1 MKILKGHSKM
11 KTYLINNIAKH
22 TRRLFLGSLL
32 LCVFAGQA
40 LAQGNDGQFVI
51 KKDGHYLAHVYN
63 ETTHEWE
70 LQNADAFS
78 PNCLWYSGRNFNPEG
93 TNHNYYFYDGTN
105 YRFLAAPLAPNGTL
119 SLSASLP
126 ATSILRNSDEIYY
139 FYDWDGSGHPYDGGG
154 VARGK
159 KHTGMTQGNCQFDW
173 GGNACWE
180 VYWVEYDG
188 SSWHLSST
196 HHYNVTENG
205 GRFRA
210 VDVVNH
216 EMDITSVT
224 GGSLPALAQDEIEM
238 EFSESPLSSW
248 TPASYSI
255 PSEAYSFTYLPAYTE
270 YTFEGTTHYY
280 YDGADHNAAPA
291 EPISGSVTAQTY
303 EWTITGAGASHL
315 SFSESTDL
323 VELTGHDFT
332 DSWVPTVY
340 YRTVNNEG
348 HKLATLTLT
357 VGYGDGV
364 AQVRTATIVVNAP
377 CQSPRQA
384 AAPVVNY
391 EGVTVSWAHT
401 ADSYKVYWTT
411 DPPTWNES
419 NSAEVG
425 AATSYTITS
434 LETSTTYDYKVAAI
448 CDGEERP
455 VPVEFVYSFTTKG
468 QHGLLVYGAV
478 YGGGRMANVGGNTEV
493 AIINC
498 DSISAVYG
506 GNDIAGEVL
515 GTEGSSITLGE
526 KTGGT
531 YASYG
536 ITSANV
542 RIGDVYG
549 GGNGYYAYK
558 GTTFEAASDGYRSE
572 TVAPTDSVSL
582 MTPSHEVGTSVWTN
596 DGDEAVTWTF
606 PTIVKTSI
614 TLTEL
619 TTYHVKVDSLFG
631 GAKNAFVTHI
641 EDYDEDDN
649 PVYATNGSTITIND
663 GTVFAV
669 FGGNNIGG
677 TQGHGKHH
685 IEVNKTT
692 TRLTP
697 DIQNTASTG
706 YGRDFGIRYLFGG
719 GNKVYGSTTDIYVN
733 GGQCDTIFGGGN
745 AADVYAANV
754 SVNCAAGASSGEY
767 TFGNIY
773 SQAITSYDDNAFT
786 IGDYRWEGKGVYNI
800 RTLFGGNNMANMA
813 GVPNLILSSGS
824 IGTAYGGGNKGDM
837 LAHEEGTIT
846 FAGDDMTD
854 VDFHYGT
861 HVTMNSPTIVVDYLY
876 GGCQMS
882 NVDYSTWV
890 DVQGGHVGT
899 VYGGCNVSGDVG
911 STRVNTDAP
920 QFIGVEPDQT
930 PNPDYQVVYGATYVH
945 ALGGTVY
952 KKLFAGS
959 NGYYHCNDGI
969 YYIEGHNYGSF
980 GVNYVGERIPT
991 HNETNV
997 IISEGA
1003 TVKGDVYAGG
1013 NMACVGFDND
1023 AVGDRPF
1030 PKLVGL
1036 ASVRM
1041 EGGTVEGNVY
1051 GGGNMASVNG
1061 SNEVRVAGGRIGYNA
1076 EGNPTGGALYGGND
1090 QTGQVAAMTNRVLP
1104 AGYDLASDGLT
1115 SLEDVTTYISVTG
1128 SPLINTVYGGG
1139 NGDYTYTSDVYCDIT
1154 DLPIQANTFVDI
1166 GIEDNGHIE
1175 NVYGGGNNIYVKDA
1189 VTVFLNVKN
1198 LNPEE
1203 PLDHDHVGT
1212 IFGGNNKGDMAYL
1225 VPNIIL
1231 LNGRVNTV
1239 YGGCNAG
1246 AMTYSGISVTQGE
1259 TTYQNVGSLVR
1270 LRDTY
1275 QATEESEPVATN
1287 AMVSGYVY
1295 GGCKSNGVT
1304 NNTLVLVEGGE
1315 HPATFFGGSDVSGD
1329 VGGTSQVVVTGGSTG
1344 TVYGGGN
1351 GNYNVYNGQIF
1362 PPYCTNTD
1370 VELLGGACTGDVF
1383 GGGLAGPCGTTHVTV
1398 DGGTV
1403 TGSAFGGGDAGVSG
1417 ETHVTIANGTV
1428 SGSVFGGGNE
1438 AGVLFVENE
1447 STGNSTIVMN
1457 GGSVGTGVYG
1467 GCNAEGAID
1476 HNVQITF
1483 NGGVVG
1489 SELAPADIHGGG
1501 YGASTT
1507 VGGDVNITFGSL
1519 ASGDVASEYPK
1530 LYGDLYGGSAFGSV
1544 NSSELNTT
1552 TVTILN
1558 GTVNGNVYGGGLG
1571 DISDYSK
1578 GWVNGVVHV
1587 IVGGENAGTY
1597 FGKAT
1602 FNGRIIDGVN
1612 KGTSI
1617 FGGNNTNGSP
1627 QTNVY
1632 VDVYQT
1638 NHDVLNM
1645 YNYTGSDR
1653 TYAIYQ
1659 VFGGGNKANYAP
1671 ENNNQHS
1678 EKVTHVYIHGC
1689 QNTIEEVFGGSNAA
1703 HAIST
1708 HTVVDGGRFNYIF
1721 GGGNGI
1727 VAASNVGVYP
1737 EIHQTYSQIKG
1748 GHVGFCFG
1756 GSNRLGNCINIVQDL
1771 ETEGDCGELVID
1783 NLFNGGNN
1791 ADQVG
1796 EMELN
1801 LTCADQKNY
1810 LTAYGGC
1817 RLGTVY
1823 GNITVNVTGGIIGT
1837 LYGGCQGDAG
1847 YAAHVKR
1854 YDADHYPTGH
1864 PELIGTGGNIT
1875 VNVYGGAIGNLFGG
1889 CDRNGNVE
1897 GKITV
1902 KVEDRNTGCALFVGN
1917 VYGGSNATDYTP
1929 LVATGVSPQ
1938 VSIIKGTIG
1947 GTFDF
1952 DGNGEDESYEGNV
1965 FGGGN
1970 EGKVTSNPKVI
1981 VGVSTN
1987 DKLVHILG
1995 DVYGGGND
2003 GNVEGA
2009 SEVIIVPDS
2018 HQLTISQNDESAPQ
2032 YGSNVIRVT
2041 DGQGQPVSS
2050 GASIDEYANLKLEAI
2065 PSIYGGK
2072 FNGWTLTGTGAG
2084 VANSSLPTTFFTM
2097 GTTDASITGTFGAA
2111 TTHSLTVN
2119 TPSHCSITVK
2129 DGQGNTVDLNRRIS
2143 EGAVLQLEV
2152 TVETGYL
2159 LDRWT
2164 VNGGAVV
2171 TNLTSTT
2178 TSFIMGTADAVISVV
2193 LVPAHILT
2201 INTPQPQNGGS
2212 ITVTDVQGQQVHS
2225 GTYIREG
2232 AVLNLAASPATGF
2245 AFGEWT
2251 VTGSG
2256 SVHESHSVSTTF
2268 TMGTANATLTPIFV
2282 NE

>member
-1 MKILKGHSKM
+1 M
-11 KTYLINNIAKH
+11 KTYLINNISKF
-22 TRRLFLGSLL
+22 TRRLLLGSLL

-40 LAQGNDGQFVI
+40 MAQGNDGQFVI

-63 ETTHEWE
+63 ETTHDWE

-159 KHTGMTQGNCQFDW
+159 KHTGMTQENCQYDW

-196 HHYNVTENG
+196 HHYNITENG

-238 EFSESPLSSW
+238 EFSESPLFSW

-280 YDGADHNAAPA
+280 YDGTDHNAAPA

-323 VELTGHDFT
+323 VELTGNDFT

-391 EGVTVSWAHT
+391 EGVTVSWTHT

-411 DPPTWNES
+411 DPTWNES

-434 LETSTTYDYKVAAI
+434 LETSTTYYYKVAAI
-448 CDGEERP
+448 CDGEELS
-455 VPVEFVYSFTTKG
+455 VPDEFVYSFTTKG

-549 GGNGYYAYK
+549 GGNGYYAYN
-558 GTTFEAASDGYRSE
+558 GTSFEAASDGYRSE

-582 MTPSHEVGTSVWTN
+582 MTPSHEVGASVWTN

-619 TTYHVKVDSLFG
+619 TTYHVKVDSIFG

-837 LAHEEGTIT
+837 LAQEEGTIT

-1013 NMACVGFDND
+1013 NMACVGFAND

-1061 SNEVRVAGGRIGYNA
+1061 SNEVWVAGGRIGYNV

-1175 NVYGGGNNIYVKDA
+1175 NVYGGGNNIYVREA

-1275 QATEESEPVATN
+1275 QATAESEPVETN

-1295 GGCKSNGVT
+1295 GGCRSNGVT
-1304 NNTLVLVEGGE
+1304 NNTLVLVEGGD
-1315 HPATFFGGSDVSGD
+1315 HHTATFFGGSDVSGD
-1329 VGGTSQVVVTGGSTG
+1329 IGGLSQVVVTGGSVG

-1351 GNYNVYNGQIF
+1351 GGYEYSGSDL
-1362 PPYCTNTD
+1362 PPYCTASRVD
-1370 VELLGGACTGDVF
+1370 VLGGTCTGNVF
-1383 GGGLAGPCGTTHVTV
+1383 GGGLAGESGETHVTV
-1398 DGGTV
+1398 DGGSV
-1403 TGSAFGGGDAGVSG
+1403 A
-1417 ETHVTIANGTV
+1417 
-1428 SGSVFGGGNE
+1428 GSVFGGGNR
-1438 AGVLFVENE
+1438 AGVKIYAIDSETNT
-1447 STGNSTIVMN
+1447 TGNSTITMN
-1457 GGSVGTGVYG
+1457 DGFVGAGVYG
-1467 GCNAEGAID
+1467 GCNAQGAID
-1476 HNVQITF
+1476 GNVEMTF
-1483 NGGVVG
+1483 VGGTVG
-1489 SELAPADIHGGG
+1489 TEDNPAKIHGGG
-1501 YGASTT
+1501 YGLLTT
-1507 VGGDVNITFGSL
+1507 VAGNVLINYGEDTDGTHNENL
-1519 ASGDVASEYPK
+1519 N
-1530 LYGDLYGGSAFGSV
+1530 LYGDLYGGSAYGSV
-1544 NSSELNTT
+1544 NTNSSDATT
-1552 TVTILN
+1552 IHIDN
-1558 GTVNGNVYGGGLG
+1558 GTIAGNVYGGGLG
-1571 DISDYSK
+1571 DANDGTK
-1578 GWVNGVVHV
+1578 GWVYGEVHV
-1587 IVGGENAGTY
+1587 YVGGENTNGTY
-1597 FGKAT
+1597 YGKAS
-1602 FNGRIIDGVN
+1602 FNN
-1612 KGTSI
+1612 TSI
-1617 FGGNNTNGSP
+1617 FGGNNTNASP
-1627 QTNVY
+1627 QTDTY
-1632 VDVYQT
+1632 VDIYQT
-1638 NHDVLNM
+1638 AHTTEDT
-1645 YNYTGSDR
+1645 YTYTGNDR
-1653 TYAIYQ
+1653 TYAIYR
-1659 VFGGGNKANYAP
+1659 VFGGGNVADFAP
-1671 ENNNQHS
+1671 ENADPHS
-1678 EKVTHVYIHGC
+1678 TKKAHVSVHGC
-1689 QNTIEEVFGGSNAA
+1689 ENTIEEVFGGSNAA
-1703 HAIST
+1703 NAIST
-1708 HTVVDGGRFNYIF
+1708 HTIVDGGRFNYIF

-1727 VAASNVGVYP
+1727 IAAANVGLF
-1737 EIHQTYSQIKG
+1737 EGEHHTYSQIKG

-1756 GSNRLGNCINIVQDL
+1756 GSNRLGNCVGVVQDT
-1771 ETEGDCGELVID
+1771 ETPGNCGELIID

-1791 ADQVG
+1791 ADQIG
-1796 EMELN
+1796 EQELN
-1801 LTCADQKNY
+1801 LDCSDAKTY
-1810 LTAYGGC
+1810 LSAYGGC

-1823 GNITVNVTGGIIGT
+1823 GNITVNVTGGTIGK
-1837 LYGGCQGDAG
+1837 LFGGCQGASD
-1847 YAAHVKR
+1847 YAADVKR
-1854 YDADHYPTGH
+1854 YPTMEEISQNPGNYTQEVIDFMTNN
-1864 PELIGTGGNIT
+1864 PSLAGTGGNIT
-1875 VNVYGGAIGNLFGG
+1875 INIHGGAVGEVFGG
-1889 CDRNGNVE
+1889 CDINGNVE

-1902 KVEDRNTGCALFVGN
+1902 NVKRTNTLCGFFLGN
-1917 VYGGSNATDYTP
+1917 VYGASNATDYNP
-1929 LVATGVSPQ
+1929 LDATMVSPE
-1938 VSIIKGTIG
+1938 VNIIKGQVG
-1947 GTFDF
+1947 GEYDF
-1952 DGNGEDESYEGNV
+1952 NGNGTIQEEEKYEGNV

-1970 EGKVTSNPKVI
+1970 MGDVTANPKV
-1981 VGVSTN
+1981 
-1987 DKLVHILG
+1987 KLG
-1995 DVYGGGND
+1995 DPENPNDSSVTIEGNVYGGGKIGKIN
-2003 GNVEGA
+2003 GSTN
-2009 SEVIIVPDS
+2009 VIIVP
-2018 HQLTISQNDESAPQ
+2018 TE
-2032 YGSNVIRVT
+2032 
-2041 DGQGQPVSS
+2041 
-2050 GASIDEYANLKLEAI
+2050 
-2065 PSIYGGK
+2065 
-2072 FNGWTLTGTGAG
+2072 
-2084 VANSSLPTTFFTM
+2084 
-2097 GTTDASITGTFGAA
+2097 
-2111 TTHSLTVN
+2111 
-2119 TPSHCSITVK
+2119 
-2129 DGQGNTVDLNRRIS
+2129 
-2143 EGAVLQLEV
+2143 
-2152 TVETGYL
+2152 
-2159 LDRWT
+2159 
-2164 VNGGAVV
+2164 
-2171 TNLTSTT
+2171 
-2178 TSFIMGTADAVISVV
+2178 
-2193 LVPAHILT
+2193 
-2201 INTPQPQNGGS
+2201 
-2212 ITVTDVQGQQVHS
+2212 
-2225 GTYIREG
+2225 
-2232 AVLNLAASPATGF
+2232 
-2245 AFGEWT
+2245 
-2251 VTGSG
+2251 
-2256 SVHESHSVSTTF
+2256 
-2268 TMGTANATLTPIFV
+2268 
-2282 NE
+2282 